1 MSVVVSGAVSGADQ
15 SRVALVTGAGRRV
28 GRAIALDLA
37 TQGWS
42 VAVHHHASAAGA
54 ADVVEQ
60 IRVAGGRAEAF
71 AADLTDPVA
80 LEALIPNVVAWSGR
94 LDALVS
100 SAAGMTRT
108 PIGSTTAASVDGIL
122 ALNLRAPFLLAQSAA
137 AHLAEGGAIVLIGDH
152 MADESWPDYAMHGVA
167 KAGVHALTRHL
178 AAALAPRIRVNA
190 VAPGAVLLP
199 DDGAPQLAER
209 LSAEAALRRI
219 GTPSDVAGAVRYLLD
234 APFVTGQVLRVDG
247 GRGLDA

>member
-1 MSVVVSGAVSGADQ
+1 VSVAVSGAVQ
-15 SRVALVTGAGRRV
+15 LRVALVTGAGRRV

-37 TQGWS
+37 AHGWA
-42 VAVHHHASAAGA
+42 VAVHHHASAPGA
-54 ADVVEQ
+54 SEVVAQ
-60 IRVAGGRAEAF
+60 IRDGGGTAAAF
-71 AADLTDPVA
+71 AADLTDPAA
-80 LEALIPNVVAWSGR
+80 LEALIPRVMAWSGR
-94 LDALVS
+94 VDALVC
-100 SAAGMTRT
+100 SAAGMTRS
-108 PIGSTTAASVDGIL
+108 PIGSTTAATVDGIL
-122 ALNLRAPFLLAQSAA
+122 SLNLRAPFLLAQSAA
-137 AHLAEGGAIVLIGDH
+137 AHLAEGGAILLIGDH
-152 MADESWPDYAMHGVA
+152 MADECWPDYAMHGVA

-178 AAALAPRIRVNA
+178 AAALAPRLRVNA

-209 LSAEAALRRI
+209 LAAQAALRRI